1 MPFLKAHNR
10 LHVEKVAGNFSRED
24 SRTIADVVFD
34 ALSRANILL
43 IDKPSQPTPEVT
55 AAQQRDPEGGYLKA
69 PEMDWARC
77 HAAHD

>member
-43 IDKPSQPTPEVT
+43 IDKPSQPSDGGST
-55 AAQQRDPEGGYLKA
+55 ARPRGGLSEGA
-69 PEMDWARC
+69 
-77 HAAHD
+77 